1 MSDRPKESILHVDMD
16 AFYASVEMREDPS
29 LAGKPVAVGG
39 GGPRGVV
46 MAASYEARAF
56 GVHSAMP
63 GVRARRLCPNLIFV
77 PPNFTMYRAESDLI
91 LQITSSFTPLVEQIS
106 LDEAF
111 LDVGGATRPFGE
123 PVAIAQKVPARV
135 PPPPSVGWPV
145 RAAPH

>member
-1 MSDRPKESILHVDMD
+1 MFERVWWTLSVDAVPRGPMSDRPKESILHVDMD
-16 AFYASVEMREDPS
+16 AFYASVEVREDPS

-77 PPNFTMYRAESDLI
+77 PPNFTMYRAESDQI
-91 LQITSSFTPLVEQIS
+91 LQIMFSFT
-106 LDEAF
+106 
-111 LDVGGATRPFGE
+111 
-123 PVAIAQKVPARV
+123 
-135 PPPPSVGWPV
+135 
-145 RAAPH
+145 